1 MKAWLGMIYV
11 SYYYG
16 ECEPSN
22 DKDDHH
28 ISKVKTNAKDT
39 EDENDEVL
47 EPPNQLMTPS
57 VPKFM
62 YISGMLNRHGMAR
75 L

>member
-1 MKAWLGMIYV
+1 MTYV

-28 ISKVKTNAKDT
+28 ISKVKEDAKDS

-47 EPPNQLMTPS
+47 EPPKQFMTPF

-62 YISGMLNRHGMAR
+62 YISGMLNRHKMTR